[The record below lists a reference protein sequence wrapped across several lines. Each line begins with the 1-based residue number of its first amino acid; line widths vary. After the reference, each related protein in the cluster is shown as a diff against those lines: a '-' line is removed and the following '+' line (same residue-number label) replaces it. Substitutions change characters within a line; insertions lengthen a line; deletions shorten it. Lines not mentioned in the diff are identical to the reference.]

1 MGARASSTRRG
12 PRIRVPAAL
21 FLAWVLLAV
30 PATSGM
36 QGTLEF
42 QTRQRLATVQQ
53 FCFDAGKAEMGILVN
68 PAENGGDEQFEP
80 SLLICKERE
89 YQNLQSEQPLA
100 CDLTRFANMAAAGCV
115 EHPVAVAK
123 RTTILQSNI
132 RGRRYFVLRICPV
145 NISVAYTAAITYRF
159 LNQEMDPVTN
169 GRGYNHLTCEEMG
182 LPQVYLFLACIWS
195 LTLGLWVGSWLW
207 QRHYAVLLHKIMSAV
222 PLAQIVHCF
231 TEHFLWGLISRTG
244 QGHRELWVVLRIL
257 AAFNKGIFYTAL
269 LSLAKG
275 WLVLRWDVSL
285 TERRTLIFC
294 MSWVIMA
301 FFTFDLFSGLF
312 LFMLVFVVMIVL
324 RLVFTAINYNYQ
336 VLHVQTSIMQD
347 LHRPLVEIRTSHELM
362 KIYGSFRAAMGLYL
376 FLVITLQVVDAFV
389 LNDRLQYVYVAAT
402 EALDW
407 ALVVGVGFFF
417 RSRGAV
423 AVTAADEEEEEA
435 RVNNAR
441 DAAEAEGGARRSG
454 VEGSGAGKVVLVIHP
469 SASGSISSGFARV
482 VTGKVVGAI

>member
-1 MGARASSTRRG
+1 MGARASSTRG
-12 PRIRVPAAL
+12 PRRVRVPAAL
-21 FLAWVLLAV
+21 ILAWALWAV

-42 QTRQRLATVQQ
+42 QTRQRLSLVQQ
-53 FCFDAGKAEMGILVN
+53 FCFDAGKVEMDILVD
-68 PAENGGDEQFEP
+68 PPEDGGDEQFEP
-80 SLLICKERE
+80 SLLVCKERE
-89 YQNLQSEQPLA
+89 FQNLWSEQPLA

-123 RTTILQSNI
+123 RTTILQSDI
-132 RGRRYFVLRICPV
+132 RGRRYFVFRICPV
-145 NISVAYTAAITYRF
+145 NISGVYNVAITYSF
-159 LNQEMDPVTN
+159 LNHELD
-169 GRGYNHLTCEEMG
+169 HLTCDEMG

-207 QRHYAVLLHKIMSAV
+207 QRHYAVLIHKIMSAV

-257 AAFNKGIFYTAL
+257 AAFSKGIFYTAL

-275 WLVLRWDVSL
+275 WQVLRWDVSIM
-285 TERRTLIFC
+285 ERRTLIFC
-294 MSWVIMA
+294 MSWVMMA

-336 VLHVQTSIMQD
+336 VLHVQTSILQD
-347 LHRPLVEIRTSHELM
+347 LRRPLVEIRTSQELM
-362 KIYGSFRAAMGLYL
+362 KIYGSFRAAMGIYL
-376 FLVITLQVVDAFV
+376 LLVITLQVVDAFV
-389 LNDRLQYVYVAAT
+389 LNDRLQYVYVSAM

-407 ALVVGVGFFF
+407 ALVVGVGFLF
-417 RSRGAV
+417 RSRA
-423 AVTAADEEEEEA
+423 AVTVSATDEEEEEA
-435 RVNNAR
+435 RVNNAG
-441 DAAEAEGGARRSG
+441 DAAEGEGGARRSG

-469 SASGSISSGFARV
+469 SASGSISSGFARI
-482 VTGKVVGAI
+482 VTGKVVGPI